1 MTRSLLC
8 RPLQGLPTR
17 PLLMLHTLLAL
28 ACAGAAAQEQGAKE
42 EPIASGRPDFVES
55 SEGIGKGRVQLE
67 AGLLSERARGQEG
80 REHTLSTP
88 ATLRI
93 GLADALEL
101 RIESEGRSVQH
112 SRDAASGARGT
123 RAGYADSSVGLLWHV
138 ADARGSLPSTGVLL
152 DATLPTGSRLLRG
165 EGIRPSLRIVGSW
178 DLPDDMQLSVMP
190 GLAVDSEDEG
200 GRYTYGL
207 FGVGLEKRFDAR
219 LRGVAE
225 LAIPQVASSRHGG
238 TQASAGIGLAW
249 LLTHDCEIDTMFSR
263 GLNHRTPYASLTA
276 GLSIRR

>member
-8 RPLQGLPTR
+8 RSLQGRFARRLV
-17 PLLMLHTLLAL
+17 MLLAL
-28 ACAGAAAQEQGAKE
+28 GCAGAGAAAQEQDGKD

-67 AGLLSERARGQEG
+67 AGLLSERARGPDG

-88 ATLRI
+88 TMLRV
-93 GLADALEL
+93 GLADTLEL
-101 RIESEGRSVQH
+101 RIESDGRSVLH
-112 SRDAASGARGT
+112 SRDPASGVRT
-123 RAGYADSSVGLLWHV
+123 TQAGYADSTIGLLWHV
-138 ADARGSLPSTGVLL
+138 ADARGRLPSTGLL
-152 DATLPTGSRLLRG
+152 FDATLPTGSRLLRG
-165 EGIRPSLRIVGSW
+165 EGVRPSLRVVGSW
-178 DLPDDMQLSVMP
+178 ELPGDMQLGVMP
-190 GLAVDSEDEG
+190 GLAVEHDDEG
-200 GRYTYGL
+200 GRYTHGL
-207 FGVGLEKRFDAR
+207 FGIGVEKRFDAR

-225 LAIPQVASSRHGG
+225 LALPRIASSRHGG

-263 GLNHRTPYASLTA
+263 GLNHNTPYASFTV

>member
-8 RPLQGLPTR
+8 RSPQGLSAR
-17 PLLMLHTLLAL
+17 SLVMLLAL
-28 ACAGAAAQEQGAKE
+28 GCAGAAAQEQGAQD

-67 AGLLSERARGQEG
+67 TGLLSERARGDAG

-88 ATLRI
+88 TTLRV
-93 GLADALEL
+93 GVSETLEL
-101 RIESEGRSVQH
+101 RVESDGRSVLH
-112 SRDAASGARGT
+112 SRDAASGART
-123 RAGYADSSVGLLWHV
+123 TQAGYADSTIGLLWHV
-138 ADARGSLPSTGVLL
+138 ADARGSLPSTGVLV

-165 EGIRPSLRIVGSW
+165 EGVRPSLRVVGSW
-178 DLPDDMQLSVMP
+178 DLPGDMQLSVMP
-190 GLAVDSEDEG
+190 GLAVEHEDEG
-200 GRYTYGL
+200 GRYTHGL
-207 FGVGLEKRFDAR
+207 FGIGLEKRFDAR

-225 LAIPQVASSRHGG
+225 LALPQIASSRHGG
-238 TQASAGIGLAW
+238 TQASAGIGLGW

-263 GLNHRTPYASLTA
+263 GLNHNTPYASFTV